1 VTSIEI
7 TRSIRSVK
15 LNGFDIKKKQAI
27 GFLDGAMVSVAEQPA
42 DVLREILGQVDMKD
56 KEVVTIYYGADTT
69 QAEAEVAAGTVREKS
84 QNLQVEV
91 IKGGQPHYNFI
102 VSVE

>member
-1 VTSIEI
+1 
-7 TRSIRSVK
+7 
-15 LNGFDIKKKQAI
+15 
-27 GFLDGAMVSVAEQPA
+27 
-42 DVLREILGQVDMKD
+42 VLSEVMGKVEMNN

-69 QAEAEVAAGTVREKS
+69 QAEADAAAASVREKHP
-84 QNLQVEV
+84 NLQVEV